1 MSGLKGIT
9 VFDDTPNLEGRQTN
23 KLYKQ
28 TQVQR
33 ALERDVRKQKR
44 ECMLYD
50 TIGDKDAFEEA
61 AVKLKSKEAKLRN
74 HIDTH
79 KGLHRRKDREQV
91 VGFDKRVSAESVG
104 KAQSHYKAWAKSIGA
119 ESGPKTLAGYYDL
132 KYNKNKESRTY
143 NAYIRAVN
151 EGNISPLVGYDKFKE
166 VLAEAENRFVGTRT
180 ADGLEIQGIVP
191 HLADRIIGQRSK
203 DSPPKKN
210 IRNGVDFADI
220 EDALNNPKK
229 IGPVVKKDNGQNS
242 KMYYGERAAVSYNPD
257 TKELVQV
264 QPKRTK

>member
-1 MSGLKGIT
+1 
-9 VFDDTPNLEGRQTN
+9 
-23 KLYKQ
+23 
-28 TQVQR
+28 
-33 ALERDVRKQKR
+33 
-44 ECMLYD
+44 MLYD